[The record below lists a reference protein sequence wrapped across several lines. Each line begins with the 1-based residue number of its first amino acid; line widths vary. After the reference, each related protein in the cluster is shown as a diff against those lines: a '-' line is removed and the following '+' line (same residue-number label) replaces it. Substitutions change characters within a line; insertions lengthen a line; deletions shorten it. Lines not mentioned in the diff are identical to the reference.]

1 MAWRTDHDPTRGL
14 LIGLALVLA
23 VSGVPVALAA
33 SGYAYEPACGEADDQ
48 PRITAP
54 GLLLIGGAEA
64 SSSGEIG
71 ATEWFLGHGGGG
83 DYLVLR
89 SDGIGTQADWICQTF
104 PDLVSSSAEL
114 SIDTRSAADN
124 TEVVEIISQAEL
136 IFIAGGDQTAYVE
149 LWRNTATAAALNN
162 HLTSRPL
169 AGTSAGMMIL
179 GDSYYA
185 PAVAGVLS
193 SEILDDP
200 FNELTSEIGHADFVR
215 HPLLA
220 GVINDTHLDRGHGLD
235 FERRYGRLFGLLA
248 RSVDVHP
255 ERERSYAIG
264 ADEGA
269 LIAIDPGGMARVF
282 GAGGVDGPS
291 AWFAQQH
298 ANGPEQISPGQPLV
312 WDRQGQ
318 AVKVYRIVGE
328 PAGHGLFNLNNWFNA
343 SGGQWLDWFTD
354 NGAQGFNFSDG
365 TCDDC
370 AAADPPDREHLFSD
384 RFL

>member
-1 MAWRTDHDPTRGL
+1 M
-14 LIGLALVLA
+14 GLAVF
-23 VSGVPVALAA
+23 GVPAALA
-33 SGYAYEPACGEADDQ
+33 SPGYAYEPVCGQADDQ
-48 PRITAP
+48 PRATAP

-64 SSSGEIG
+64 SSSGEVG
-71 ATEWFLGHGGGG
+71 ATEWFLGNGCGG

-89 SDGIGTQADWICQTF
+89 SDGIGGQADWICQTF
-104 PDLVSSSAEL
+104 PNHVSSAAEL

-124 TEVVEIISQAEL
+124 AQVVEIINQAEL

-149 LWRNTATAAALNN
+149 RWRNTATAAALND
-162 HLTSRPL
+162 HLISRPL

-179 GDSYYA
+179 SESYYA
-185 PAVAGVLS
+185 PTGAGVLS

-200 FNELTSEIGHADFVR
+200 FNDLTDQIGHADFVR

-220 GVINDTHLDRGHGLD
+220 GVITDAHLDRCHGSD
-235 FERRYGRLFGLLA
+235 CEQRYGRLFGLLA
-248 RSVDVHP
+248 RTVEAHP

-269 LIAIDPGGMARVF
+269 LIAIDPDGMARVF
-282 GAGGVDGPS
+282 GAGGTDGPS

-298 ANGPEQISPGQPLV
+298 ADGPEQVNPGQPLV

-343 SGGQWLDWFTD
+343 SGGHWLDWFTD
-354 NGAQGFNFSDG
+354 NGAEGFNFSDG
-365 TCDDC
+365 TCADC
-370 AAADPPDREHLFSD
+370 AAADPPDREHLFTD